1 MLYLLDANVLI
12 SAHNDYYPID
22 RIPQF
27 WKWLTREGVAG
38 HAKIPYEIY
47 EEITGKKDD
56 LLAQWIAEEETRDVL
71 MLDEEANMDIY
82 NQVIDQ
88 AYAPDL
94 NEAETRQIGRDP
106 FLVAYA
112 LMGSERC
119 VVTKEVRKPKSKR
132 GNRKVPNACED
143 FEVPW
148 MTDFEF
154 YRERDFRIE

>member
-27 WKWLTREGVAG
+27 WEWLAREGVAG
-38 HAKIPYEIY
+38 RAKISYEIY
-47 EEITGKKDD
+47 EEIADKKDD
-56 LLAQWIAEEETRDVL
+56 LLAQWIAEEEKRDAL
-71 MLDEEANMDIY
+71 MLDEEANKDIY
-82 NQVIDQ
+82 NRVVAQ

-94 NEAETRQIGRDP
+94 NEIELQRVGRDP
-106 FLVAYA
+106 FLIAYA
-112 LMGSERC
+112 LMGEARC
-119 VVTKEVRKPKSKR
+119 VVTKEVSKPSKKR

-143 FEVPW
+143 LGVPW

-154 YRERDFRIE
+154 YRNRDFRIE